1 MLLSLA
7 GHAADADNM
16 DFEGFLKLLRV
27 SSMDS
32 LHSLDAFESR
42 HGHQAAGKQNP
53 WLIAC
58 PLACLACDIVAAAVS
73 ITCVTSDVLR
83 KTVFLEEA
91 TLAIAAL
98 INTDG

>member
-1 MLLSLA
+1 MLPNVA
-7 GHAADADNM
+7 DHAADADNM

-42 HGHQAAGKQNP
+42 HGHQAAGKQET

-58 PLACLACDIVAAAVS
+58 PVACLAWGILAAAASVP
-73 ITCVTSDVLR
+73 I
-83 KTVFLEEA
+83 
-91 TLAIAAL
+91 
-98 INTDG
+98 

>member
-42 HGHQAAGKQNP
+42 HGHHAAGKQEP

-58 PLACLACDIVAAAVS
+58 LMVCLACDILAAAVS
-73 ITCVTSDVLR
+73 SICVTFIMLGETR
-83 KTVFLEEA
+83 ILGRA

-98 INTDG
+98 VITYG

>member
-1 MLLSLA
+1 MLSSLA

-42 HGHQAAGKQNP
+42 HGHHAAGKQEP

-58 PLACLACDIVAAAVS
+58 PVACLASAILAAAVS
-73 ITCVTSDVLR
+73 VTCVTFRMLG
-83 KTVFLEEA
+83 KTTSLGEA

-98 INTDG
+98 IITDE